1 MSEYHVGIIAEGPTD
16 ISLIKGIV
24 RCAFPDGRFVFR
36 TISPTEEELKS
47 GRKEEGFGWGGV
59 YKVCQGLQ
67 PRLKILEAAGMGL
80 DFLIVHVDGDV
91 AYSSYRDANLKTER
105 TDLPCAH
112 DGDPVRRIGEV
123 LQKIV
128 SSWLMNAIE
137 PARRVFCLPFINTEA
152 WAGYLAY
159 TEYRRIF
166 SEQSSEEEINRW
178 LLMAGGKKANQR
190 KRFLRKKGG
199 RVRKNRH
206 CYQLL
211 ADDMTT
217 EVWNMLSE
225 DYVQASQFDSQL
237 KKTCLGLRR

>member
-1 MSEYHVGIIAEGPTD
+1 
-16 ISLIKGIV
+16 
-24 RCAFPDGRFVFR
+24 
-36 TISPTEEELKS
+36 
-47 GRKEEGFGWGGV
+47 
-59 YKVCQGLQ
+59 
-67 PRLKILEAAGMGL
+67 MGL

-128 SSWLMNAIE
+128 SSWMMNAIE

-159 TEYRRIF
+159 TEYRR
-166 SEQSSEEEINRW
+166 
-178 LLMAGGKKANQR
+178 
-190 KRFLRKKGG
+190 
-199 RVRKNRH
+199 RKNRH

>member
-112 DGDPVRRIGEV
+112 DGDPERIGTV
-123 LQKIV
+123 T
-128 SSWLMNAIE
+128 S
-137 PARRVFCLPFINTEA
+137 C
-152 WAGYLAY
+152 
-159 TEYRRIF
+159 
-166 SEQSSEEEINRW
+166 
-178 LLMAGGKKANQR
+178 
-190 KRFLRKKGG
+190 
-199 RVRKNRH
+199 
-206 CYQLL
+206 
-211 ADDMTT
+211 
-217 EVWNMLSE
+217 
-225 DYVQASQFDSQL
+225 
-237 KKTCLGLRR
+237 

>member
-1 MSEYHVGIIAEGPTD
+1 
-16 ISLIKGIV
+16 
-24 RCAFPDGRFVFR
+24 
-36 TISPTEEELKS
+36 
-47 GRKEEGFGWGGV
+47 
-59 YKVCQGLQ
+59 
-67 PRLKILEAAGMGL
+67 MGL

-128 SSWLMNAIE
+128 SSWMMNAIE

-190 KRFLRKKGG
+190 KRKESALLPVASG
-199 RVRKNRH
+199 RYDNRSVEYAVRRLCSSK
-206 CYQLL
+206 
-211 ADDMTT
+211 
-217 EVWNMLSE
+217 SI
-225 DYVQASQFDSQL
+225 
-237 KKTCLGLRR
+237 